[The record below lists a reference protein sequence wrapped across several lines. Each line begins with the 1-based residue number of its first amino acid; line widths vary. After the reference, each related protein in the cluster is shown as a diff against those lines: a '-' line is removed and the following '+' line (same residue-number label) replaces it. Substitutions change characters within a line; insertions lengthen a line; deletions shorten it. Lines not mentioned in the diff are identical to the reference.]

1 MGNISQ
7 HIRDILQSLPEKPGV
22 YQHLNKE
29 GEIIYVGKAKN
40 LKRRVSSYFM
50 KEHDSFKTNVLVK
63 NIADIHYIV
72 VESEQDAFLLENN
85 LIKQY
90 QPKYNILLKD
100 GKSYPSICITKEEY
114 PRVFKTRNRDKKT
127 GEFYGPYSYSNTV
140 DLILELIHKIYPIR
154 TCRYPLTKENIQKS
168 KYKVCLKY
176 HLELCNGVCE
186 NKVSREEYKELIE
199 QIRQLIKGNATEI
212 VKELK
217 TEMNE
222 YAEKLEFEKAEI
234 VKRKIEAIEQFQSKT
249 IIIGSHVQDTDVFGY
264 FEKEENVFI
273 AMLQI
278 HTGTIIKGDTIELK
292 NILNEEK
299 QTVLARG
306 ITILREKL
314 ESNNNELIVPFE
326 PDFIGENLHYT
337 IPQRGD
343 SAKILMLAN
352 KNAEQ
357 CYLDKLR
364 HSDKLNPD
372 ERNLRLLKRLQQTIG
387 LQKTPVFIDSFDNSN
402 IQGTNAVAGC
412 IVFKMGK
419 PSKQDYRKF
428 NIKTVVGADD
438 YASMR
443 EVVERRYTNLLEE
456 NSQLPDLIV
465 ADGGIGQMEAIRSVV
480 EDKLQLD
487 IPIVGLVKNGKHRTA
502 NLLYGFPPKTADI
515 SPTDELF
522 YLLTRIQD
530 EVHRFAI
537 SFHRKKRSKS
547 QTKSELDEIK
557 GIGKETKKQILQH
570 FKSISRLKEAKMED
584 IAKVIGNNRASI
596 IYNHFHPDLS
606 L

>member
-1 MGNISQ
+1 MEKLNP
-7 HIRDILQSLPEKPGV
+7 HIKEILQSLPEKPGV

-40 LKRRVSSYFM
+40 LKRRVSSYFT
-50 KEHDSFKTNVLVK
+50 KEHDSFKTNILVK

-114 PRVFKTRNRDKKT
+114 QRVFKTRNRDKKT
-127 GEFYGPYSYSNTV
+127 GEYYGPYSYSNIV

-154 TCRYPLTKENIQKS
+154 TCRLPLTKDNIEKK
-168 KYKVCLKY
+168 KYRVCLKY
-176 HLELCNGVCE
+176 HLGLCAGVCE
-186 NKVSREEYKELIE
+186 NKISREQYKEYIE
-199 QIRQLIKGNATEI
+199 QIRQLIKGNGADI
-212 VKELK
+212 IKGLKKEMLAYS
-217 TEMNE
+217 EN
-222 YAEKLEFEKAEI
+222 LEFEKAET
-234 VKRKIEAIEQFQSKT
+234 VKRKIDAIEQFQSKT
-249 IIIGSHVQDTDVFGY
+249 IIIGSHVEDTDVFGY
-264 FEKEENVFI
+264 FEKEETVFV

-278 HTGTIIKGDTIELK
+278 HSGTIIKADTIELK
-292 NILNEEK
+292 NILKEQKE
-299 QTVLARG
+299 TVLARA

-314 ESNNNELIVPFE
+314 ESNNTEIIVPFN
-326 PDFIGENLHYT
+326 PDFIGENLHT
-337 IPQRGD
+337 IIPQRGD
-343 SAKILMLAN
+343 STKVLTLAN

-357 CYLDKLR
+357 CYIDKIR
-364 HSDKLNPD
+364 QADKLNPD
-372 ERNLRLLKRLQQTIG
+372 ERNLRLLKRLQQITG

-443 EVVERRYTNLLEE
+443 EVVERRYTNLLEQNE
-456 NSQLPDLIV
+456 QLPDLIV
-465 ADGGIGQMEAIRSVV
+465 ADGGTGQMEAIRTVV
-480 EDKLQLD
+480 EDKLKLN

-515 SPTDELF
+515 NPTDELF

-537 SFHRKKRSKS
+537 SFHRQKRSKS
-547 QTKSELDEIK
+547 QIKSELDDIK
-557 GIGKETKKQILQH
+557 GIGKETKKQILTH
-570 FKSISRLKEAKMED
+570 FKSISRLKETKLED
-584 IAKVIGNNRASI
+584 ISAVIGNNRASI
-596 IYNHFHPDLS
+596 IYNHFHKDLS